1 MTLFHSRN
9 TVRTGRLTS
18 QMYRFQKRAQAP
30 LRAKLTPQK
39 WKLHHLL
46 FHTKGPSTLRV
57 TKSQSRNMSRMT
69 TRPITVYDEPF
80 LVQIPANKT
89 LYEGL
94 ARWYPNLYQLAV
106 QEDFENEYDNT
117 PSYEDYDELWDRM
130 DYLEWMADLIVGVPS
145 SV

>member
-1 MTLFHSRN
+1 MTLLHSRN
-9 TVRTGRLTS
+9 TVRMNRLTS
-18 QMYRFQKRAQAP
+18 QTYRFQKRAHT
-30 LRAKLTPQK
+30 KLTPQK

-46 FHTKGPSTLRV
+46 FHTKCPSTLRM
-57 TKSQSRNMSRMT
+57 TKSQSRNLSRMT

-80 LVQIPANKT
+80 LVQIPASKN

-106 QEDFENEYDNT
+106 QEDAENEYDTT

-130 DYLEWMADLIVGVPS
+130 DYLEWMAD
-145 SV
+145 